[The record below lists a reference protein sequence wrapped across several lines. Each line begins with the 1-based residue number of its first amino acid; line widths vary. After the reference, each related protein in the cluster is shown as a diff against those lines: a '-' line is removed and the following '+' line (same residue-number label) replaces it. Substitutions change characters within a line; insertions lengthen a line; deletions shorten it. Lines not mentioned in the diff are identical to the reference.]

1 MCQIVLYAR
10 HRPDKVSKVA
20 MTAATTTNKE
30 FYVNYDGEAQAGGR
44 LVTLA
49 ALGAPAAGKTT
60 MLARIHTPSEYLNS
74 RVVTVG
80 VEFLARYVKLRIHD
94 KDCVVKLILKD
105 VGGQDRF
112 MTLVP
117 KFCQDLDGAFIV
129 FDATSRESFDKTA
142 QWAREIQQYSAHAL
156 CALVAAKYDAYSEL
170 DASSQPK
177 CHQWMDDYDMNA
189 EAQRLGCK
197 LGFFKVS
204 ALTEFNLVAVTKAL
218 AEAAYLQTLQAE
230 QAAMSGDAL
239 DIRIVSSQRTTRH
252 QQTDKKTCLL
262 L

>member
-1 MCQIVLYAR
+1 
-10 HRPDKVSKVA
+10 
-20 MTAATTTNKE
+20 MTTATTNKD
-30 FYVNYDGEAQAGGR
+30 FYVNYDGEAQANGR
-44 LVTLA
+44 IVTLA

-60 MLARIHTPSEYLNS
+60 MLARIHTPSEYINS
-74 RVVTVG
+74 RVVTIG
-80 VEFLARYVKLRIHD
+80 VEFLSRYVKLRID
-94 KDCVVKLILKD
+94 GKDCVVKLILKD

-129 FDATSRESFDKTA
+129 FDSTSKESFTKTA

-156 CALVAAKYDAYSEL
+156 CALVAAKYDVYSEL

-177 CHQWMDDYDMNA
+177 CEQWMDEYDMDA
-189 EAQRLGCK
+189 EALKLGCK

-204 ALTEFNLVAVTKAL
+204 AWTEFNLVAVTKSL

-230 QAAMSGDAL
+230 QTAMIGDAL
-239 DIRIVSSQRTTRH
+239 DIRIVSSQRTGRQQ
-252 QQTDKKTCLL
+252 QQTEKKPCLL